1 MNERMKA
8 KPANETLNGRILAAM
23 RMNLLP
29 GFILWCIGLALV
41 CSYYFWTETRPA
53 FEKVIQWK
61 MQYGYVYSALSTAF
75 FGGVIPYFY
84 LRWSG
89 TERIGL
95 HWGHGVLF
103 ISYWALRG
111 LDVDA
116 FYRLQAWFFGS
127 DNHWQTIV
135 KKVLVD
141 QFVYCILW
149 ASPVTAFFYEWKE
162 ADFSLSQWR
171 RQWNSSSLLDKII
184 VFMVS
189 TWIVWIPATAIV
201 YSLPLPLQIPLFNLT
216 LCFFVLL
223 VSVFSRKNGNPSRPP
238 AEEA

>member
-1 MNERMKA
+1 MEW
-8 KPANETLNGRILAAM
+8 GRTHWPPLGAWGSVH
-23 RMNLLP
+23 LLL
-29 GFILWCIGLALV
+29 GF
-41 CSYYFWTETRPA
+41 S
-53 FEKVIQWK
+53 
-61 MQYGYVYSALSTAF
+61 
-75 FGGVIPYFY
+75 
-84 LRWSG
+84 
-89 TERIGL
+89 
-95 HWGHGVLF
+95 
-103 ISYWALRG
+103 G

-171 RQWNSSSLLDKII
+171 RQWNSSDLLDKII

-223 VSVFSRKNGNPSRPP
+223 VSVFLEKKRESLKTSGRGSVGRERSGHHCRGWHPLFPP
-238 AEEA
+238 VCFWPNESFVREESAVNISPPEHEDS

>member
-1 MNERMKA
+1 MSRS
-8 KPANETLNGRILAAM
+8 LSSRILAAM
-23 RMNLLP
+23 RQNLLP

-41 CSYYFWTETRPA
+41 CSYYFWMETRPL
-53 FEKVIQWK
+53 FEKVIEWK
-61 MQYGYVYSALSTAF
+61 SSFGYRYSALSTAF

-89 TERIGL
+89 VERIGL
-95 HWGHGVLF
+95 HGGHGVLF
-103 ISYWALRG
+103 IAYWALRG
-111 LDVDA
+111 MDVDA
-116 FYRLQAWFFGS
+116 FYRVQDWLFGS
-127 DNHWQTIV
+127 SNHWQTIA

-141 QFVYCILW
+141 QFVYSVFW
-149 ASPVTAFFYEWKE
+149 ASPLTAFFYEWKE
-162 ADFSLSQWR
+162 ADFSFSKWR
-171 RQWNSSSLLDKII
+171 NQWNFVRLFDKII

-223 VSVFSRKNGNPSRPP
+223 VSVFSRNKQKT
-238 AEEA
+238 